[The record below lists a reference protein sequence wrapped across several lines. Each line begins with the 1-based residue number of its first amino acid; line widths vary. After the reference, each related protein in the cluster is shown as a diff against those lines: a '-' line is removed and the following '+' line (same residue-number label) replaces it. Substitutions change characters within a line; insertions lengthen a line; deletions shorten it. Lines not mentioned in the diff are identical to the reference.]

1 MHNTDELIE
10 ICCRKPTPNK
20 CEISASL
27 RQSPP
32 AERPPW
38 LAIRTDW
45 AVPWLREHRLCV
57 VFNGLKCLFFFFFS
71 HCDYPRGKNSNCRK
85 CLVFLPLMGKKKKP
99 RKWKVNSH
107 EVPRKA
113 VIGPSGRMEG
123 RNGPVGNKEALTGLQ
138 TCGQP
143 CADGCWSLLELG
155 MATPTSAPCPSRR
168 VFKGL

>member
-1 MHNTDELIE
+1 MKYRLPYARARLPNALPGWPSV
-10 ICCRKPTPNK
+10 PTERSPGS
-20 CEISASL
+20 ESTASVWFSMDL
-27 RQSPP
+27 N
-32 AERPPW
+32 
-38 LAIRTDW
+38 
-45 AVPWLREHRLCV
+45 V
-57 VFNGLKCLFFFFFS
+57 FFFFS